1 MKKVIITVVVIALLA
16 SICVFTLSGCSKLNE
31 WKDKFIELVNPEDG
45 SSNETEEGAFTVIV
59 DEKQNEAVIQEGNGI
74 VLETVRLSS
83 EGVEVDGNAY
93 VKVITATVYPE
104 DLSNRYVNWD
114 VFWGENPKSDDVSNY
129 ITYEVLT
136 VFENEQANVVTN
148 KIELRC
154 IQGFEGSTIIV
165 EATAFSGVSSTC
177 ICAFEGAPYEDL
189 CYMQENNQNYGVNTN
204 EIYSFTA
211 GEHYIDFVL
220 DNPVGDVGSSY
231 GNYEIT
237 RIVGSGRFY
246 VNTSPTVN
254 GVVQTGLF
262 GKPIVT
268 EQLVDL
274 SGRHSYSGFN
284 YVGSDGSIVSEE
296 SVAPYTIS
304 YSDYIDV
311 SISNQKLKLN
321 IKDDEKSK
329 LHNITY
335 ASDNSISLGVIA
347 SYSRSYIDP
356 VLGEENP
363 HFIIT
368 VTETVSGIEFVLHV
382 DPISKSATVSMVS
395 NLTF

>member
-16 SICVFTLSGCSKLNE
+16 SICVFTLTGCSKLNE
-31 WKDKFIELVNPEDG
+31 WKDKFIELINPEDG
-45 SSNETEEGAFTVIV
+45 SSNETEEGALTVIV
-59 DEKQNEAVIQEGNGI
+59 DEKQNEAVVQEGNGI

-83 EGVEVDGNAY
+83 EGVEVEGNAY

-114 VFWGENPKSDDVSNY
+114 VYWGENPKSDDVSNY

-136 VFENEQANVVTN
+136 VFENEQANVVSN

-165 EATAFSGVSSTC
+165 EATAFNGVSSTC
-177 ICAFEGAPYEDL
+177 ICSFEGAPYEDL
-189 CYMQENNQNYGVNTN
+189 CYMQANNQNYGVNTN

-246 VNTSPTVN
+246 VNTN
-254 GVVQTGLF
+254 
-262 GKPIVT
+262 
-268 EQLVDL
+268 
-274 SGRHSYSGFN
+274 
-284 YVGSDGSIVSEE
+284 
-296 SVAPYTIS
+296 
-304 YSDYIDV
+304 SDYIDV
-311 SISNQKLKLN
+311 SISNQRLKLN
-321 IKDDEKSK
+321 IKDDETSK
-329 LHNITY
+329 AYNITY
-335 ASDNSISLGVIA
+335 FSDDSQSFGVFA
-347 SYSRSYIDP
+347 SYSRPYVDP
-356 VLGEENP
+356 GLGEENP

>member
-16 SICVFTLSGCSKLNE
+16 SICVFTLSGCTKLNE
-31 WKDKFIELVNPEDG
+31 WKDKFIELINPEDG

-59 DEKQNEAVIQEGNGI
+59 DEKQNDAVIQEGNGI

-83 EGVEVDGNAY
+83 EGVEVEGNAY

-104 DLSNRYVNWD
+104 ELGNRLVDWSIY
-114 VFWGENPKSDDVSNY
+114 WGENPKSDDVSNY

-136 VFENEQANVVTN
+136 VFENEQANVVSN

-154 IQGFEGSTIIV
+154 VQGFEGSTIIV
-165 EATAFSGVSSTC
+165 EATAFNGVSSTC
-177 ICAFEGAPYEDL
+177 ICSFEGAPYEDL

-211 GEHYIDFVL
+211 GEHNIEFVL
-220 DNPVGDVGSSY
+220 DNPVGDIGSSY

-246 VNTSPTVN
+246 LNVYS
-254 GVVQTGLF
+254 VQGGSIMYSTCE
-262 GKPIVT
+262 
-268 EQLVDL
+268 EQLIDL
-274 SGRHSYSGFN
+274 SGRHSSSGFYHN
-284 YVGSDGSIVSEE
+284 DSTVVLGASAGEEYVSI
-296 SVAPYTIS
+296 T
-304 YSDYIDV
+304 YSDYISV
-311 SISNQKLKLN
+311 SIVENILK
-321 IKDDEKSK
+321 IYVSDDESSK
-329 LHNITY
+329 AFYKTY
-335 ASDNSISLGVIA
+335 ATVGSGHDSTSVGSWA
-347 SYSRSYIDP
+347 EYSRPYVDP

-368 VTETVSGIEFVLHV
+368 VTETVSGMEFILHV
-382 DPISKSATVSMVS
+382 DPISQSVSVSMTS
-395 NLTF
+395 DLTF